1 MVSRASLRS
10 VVVMLGGLVV
20 VAGMPGCGG
29 DDGPEADALAN
40 VHVDIVLQGTTV
52 VQDLPL
58 DQALNSVSDDIG
70 FEPRL
75 PSRVP
80 FDLVVTSL
88 GTEQRQMNG
97 PASVR
102 AHYDAP
108 GSATGDSP
116 TLIWDETRFE
126 GHDMSNSNQQAREL
140 GIEIEGMELVALDG
154 PGSSNYL
161 LAGQGRMYLATFN
174 GGQQPSDDE
183 VITMFRSAF
192 E

>member
-1 MVSRASLRS
+1 MTR
-10 VVVMLGGLVV
+10 
-20 VAGMPGCGG
+20 
-29 DDGPEADALAN
+29 PEADALAN
-40 VHVDIVLQGTTV
+40 VHVDVVLQGTTV

-58 DQALNSVSDDIG
+58 DQALNTVSDDIG

-116 TLIWDETRFE
+116 TLIWDETQFE

-174 GGQQPSDDE
+174 ASM
-183 VITMFRSAF
+183 TRSSRCSGRHSSRDALRTGLARRMVGLGIC
-192 E
+192 